1 MNLALWT
8 KRLYRVP
15 REKLVLWLTQ
25 KRPRSE
31 KALILI
37 ERQISPRVE
46 RLPATWSP
54 RERHRAGEKLN
65 EGGDKM
71 SALRHGYARAYS
83 SILGRLPENGALLEV
98 GVFIGSSL
106 GLWSLALPSWKLFG
120 LDIELGRWESN
131 QERLKHLGCF
141 SRAVPTCILFDAYDP
156 DTNKLL
162 EAMQASKTSDLDL
175 IIDDGPHTDEAILTT
190 FTALFPLLNPNGFYV
205 VEDNLSVRKGLT
217 RLAINFGAHLRRQG
231 DLLVVSKLEV

>member
-1 MNLALWT
+1 
-8 KRLYRVP
+8 
-15 REKLVLWLTQ
+15 
-25 KRPRSE
+25 
-31 KALILI
+31 
-37 ERQISPRVE
+37 
-46 RLPATWSP
+46 
-54 RERHRAGEKLN
+54 
-65 EGGDKM
+65 M